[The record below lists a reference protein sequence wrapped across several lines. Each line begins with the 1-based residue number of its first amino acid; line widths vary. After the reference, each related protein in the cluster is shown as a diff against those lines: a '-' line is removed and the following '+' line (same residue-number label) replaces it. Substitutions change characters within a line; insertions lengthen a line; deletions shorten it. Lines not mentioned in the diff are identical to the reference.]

1 MLPFPL
7 SCYSSPMPRQ
17 LRHHVP
23 GGWYHLTTRGL
34 GRREIFGTDRD
45 REHFLE
51 LLGGMVERY
60 GVILHAYVLMEN
72 HYHLLVESPEGNVS
86 RAMQWLN
93 TSYGV
98 WFNLKHGRSGALFQS
113 RFKSIPV
120 DSEGSWA
127 FACALYI
134 HLNPVRI
141 KALGLGKEERSREK
155 AGMLPEEP
163 KPEAV
168 LARLE
173 TLRSH
178 RWSSYPAYAGYVGK
192 PSWLHCDELW
202 RRGCERKGADPRKAY
217 RKWLEDYLK
226 QGVEETL
233 FSKMTSALVVGSA
246 RFKADVR
253 KPVLK
258 NTGGR
263 TDERRW
269 RRLLPFSEVA
279 GAVSE
284 AKGEPWDDFVN
295 RYGDPGRD
303 LAIFLARR
311 RCGLTLR
318 EIGEQAGMKDKAVS
332 YACASIGKRLE
343 KDRELGLLY
352 RRVLER
358 LEEVKT

>member
-1 MLPFPL
+1 
-7 SCYSSPMPRQ
+7 MPRQ

-23 GGWYHLTTRGL
+23 GGWYHLTARGI
-34 GRREIFGTDRD
+34 GRRTIFEADRD

-51 LLGGMVERY
+51 LVCGMVERY
-60 GVILHAYVLMEN
+60 NVILHAYVLMGN

-98 WFNLKHGRSGALFQS
+98 WYNLKHERSGALFQS

-120 DSEGSWA
+120 DNEGSWA
-127 FACALYI
+127 FGCAMYI
-134 HLNPVRI
+134 HLNPVRVE
-141 KALGLGKEERSREK
+141 ALGLGKEERSREK

-163 KPEAV
+163 KPEVV

-173 TLRSH
+173 KLRKY
-178 RWSSYPAYAGYVGK
+178 RWSSYPAYAGYAER
-192 PSWLHCDELW
+192 PSWLACDELW
-202 RRGCERKGADPRKAY
+202 LRGCDRKGADPKKAY
-217 RKWLEDYLK
+217 RGWLEDYLK
-226 QGVEETL
+226 QGVEEKL
-233 FSKMTSALVVGSA
+233 FAKMRSALVVGSA

-253 KPVLK
+253 RRVLK
-258 NTGGR
+258 SAGGR
-263 TDERRW
+263 TDERGW

-284 AKGEPWDDFVN
+284 AKGVPWESFVN

-303 LAIFLARR
+303 LAIFVARK

-318 EIGEQAGMKDKAVS
+318 EIGEHVGMKDKAVS
-332 YACASIGKRLE
+332 YACTAITKRLGT
-343 KDRELGLLY
+343 DRELDLLFQ
-352 RRVLER
+352 RVLEK
-358 LEEVKT
+358 LGEDIN